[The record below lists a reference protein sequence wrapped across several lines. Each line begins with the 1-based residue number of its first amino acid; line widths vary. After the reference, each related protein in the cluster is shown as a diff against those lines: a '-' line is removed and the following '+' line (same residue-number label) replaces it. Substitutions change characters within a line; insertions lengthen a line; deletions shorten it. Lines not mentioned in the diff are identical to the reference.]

1 MPVSAMTQAV
11 IERLQKARVISVVSA
26 PALRLGN
33 VRALILLS
41 QAIYWTSRD
50 KSVVP
55 ANGWLSK
62 PAAEWA
68 AETGL
73 SRAHLASAVT
83 TLQEQGV
90 LKTWQKAKQAP
101 WWKLDLQSLHALSQ
115 GRPAKAA
122 IPLARFC
129 SDASYRENMLGKPLP
144 YYALLAE
151 AVGDALTGFFL
162 SRCVYWQAQLEQRN
176 RLEGDKSFWG
186 WTSTDWTSDIG
197 ISRSQ
202 LRTAMKDLAE
212 RGLIASVEIG
222 RPYPGVHVN
231 MEQLGAIVK
240 AISVPYYNI
249 GAGQPQI
256 ATVPCGD
263 FGEVGEI
270 DKCGRFSAVRTTVH
284 TCLATPDSVG
294 QEEIARCAHFSALRT
309 SVHTLRFM
317 PEPESARASI
327 SLSSISSIAGF
338 DTGSTASNAESAQ
351 PFAGFDQSI
360 AGFSQ
365 STRAQGFDYSETTT
379 NTLSTGVHCSQA
391 LAPTPADVVVAKE
404 GQQDL
409 IFPKAVSETDKAA
422 MAQYLTTALPHRR
435 QALLDEFAGRLAANT
450 SPIQN
455 PIGYL
460 RRLVTLDT
468 QAGGNLLL
476 DFAGSV
482 LARRQRQA
490 ENARHLAA
498 VRAMPVPQ
506 PVSTQ
511 SQATKPNFAA
521 LYAAIGR
528 RRPNHTEAS

>member
-1 MPVSAMTQAV
+1 MTQAV

-26 PALRLGN
+26 PAMRLGD

-50 KSVVP
+50 KSVVS

-62 PAAEWA
+62 PAAEWT

-73 SRAHLASAVT
+73 SRSHLASAVT
-83 TLQEQGV
+83 TLQERGV

-101 WWKLDLQSLHALSQ
+101 WWKLDLQSLHALCQ

-122 IPLARFC
+122 IPLPRFC
-129 SDASYRENMLGKPLP
+129 SDASYRESMLGKPLP

-202 LRTAMKDLAE
+202 LRTAMGRLSDQELVVT
-212 RGLIASVEIG
+212 VEIG

-231 MEQLGAIVK
+231 MEQLDVVVK
-240 AISVPYYNI
+240 AINVPQNKV
-249 GAGQPQI
+249 AGRKDVAPTTAVQGGVH
-256 ATVPCGD
+256 TYGS
-263 FGEVGEI
+263 FH
-270 DKCGRFSAVRTTVH
+270 AVR
-284 TCLATPDSVG
+284 
-294 QEEIARCAHFSALRT
+294 ENYRKCAHIEAEGPPQNF
-309 SVHTLRFM
+309 TL
-317 PEPESARASI
+317 P
-327 SLSSISSIAGF
+327 IAGF
-338 DTGSTASNAESAQ
+338 DTGSTVSNAESSRS
-351 PFAGFDQSI
+351 FAGFDQSI

-379 NTLSTGVHCSQA
+379 NTLSTGVYCPQA
-391 LAPTPADVVVAKE
+391 IAPASVDVVVVKE
-404 GQQDL
+404 GEPDL
-409 IFPKAVSETDKAA
+409 IFPEAVSEADKAA
-422 MAQYLTTALPHRR
+422 MTQYLTAALPHRR
-435 QALLDEFAGRLAANT
+435 QALLDEFSGRLAANT

-460 RRLVTLDT
+460 RRLVRLDA
-468 QAGGNLLL
+468 QASGKLPL
-476 DFAGSV
+476 DFAGAV
-482 LARRQRQA
+482 LAKRQRLA
-490 ENARHLAA
+490 ENALRLAVA
-498 VRAMPVPQ
+498 RTVPVPAT
-506 PVSTQ
+506 VSTQ
-511 SQATKPNFAA
+511 PQPTKPNFAA

-528 RRPNHTEAS
+528 RRPNHPNHTEAS